1 MIGGMQRRTP
11 AVLERPLATT
21 IAGSLPK
28 PGWLA
33 ETERLW
39 PSWRLD
45 GAVLD
50 EAKRDAV
57 RLAVFEQDL
66 AGIDV
71 VTDGEQTRRHFV
83 HGFLEGLEGI
93 DRTRLVRRGIRADRY
108 EADCPSIV
116 GPIGRPH
123 SVHADEVA
131 FARTLTPRGLKVT
144 LPGPMTIV
152 DTLHDAYYRDRRTAA
167 FAFAD
172 VIRAE
177 IADLAAA
184 GVDVVQIDEPAFNV
198 YFDELEAWGIEALD
212 RCVSGAGCATAVHV
226 CYGYGIEA
234 NVTWKRQLGLT
245 WDQYEIVLP
254 MLARSTVDQIAIEL
268 AGSRVPPDVLRHCG
282 DKHVAVGAID
292 VADDRVESADEV
304 LATLEIAAR
313 YIPVRLLSATTN
325 CGMAPMR
332 RDVASAKLGALVRGA
347 HRARER
353 LA

>member
-116 GPIGRPH
+116 GGMCMRNQRFP
-123 SVHADEVA
+123 
-131 FARTLTPRGLKVT
+131 
-144 LPGPMTIV
+144 PGGG
-152 DTLHDAYYRDRRTAA
+152 TAA
-167 FAFAD
+167 VFSHTSS
-172 VIRAE
+172 
-177 IADLAAA
+177 AAP
-184 GVDVVQIDEPAFNV
+184 GSVPCTPH
-198 YFDELEAWGIEALD
+198 AL
-212 RCVSGAGCATAVHV
+212 S
-226 CYGYGIEA
+226 
-234 NVTWKRQLGLT
+234 
-245 WDQYEIVLP
+245 
-254 MLARSTVDQIAIEL
+254 
-268 AGSRVPPDVLRHCG
+268 
-282 DKHVAVGAID
+282 
-292 VADDRVESADEV
+292 
-304 LATLEIAAR
+304 
-313 YIPVRLLSATTN
+313 
-325 CGMAPMR
+325 
-332 RDVASAKLGALVRGA
+332 
-347 HRARER
+347 
-353 LA
+353 